1 LTIPYYLS
9 ARGRLPTINIIH
21 RQPHRPAFFP
31 EWHTTQDDLS
41 VIDKA
46 TLLAVGHT
54 LMVVILQSPLRLFG
68 RCLRIS
74 GYFSTGL
81 VV

>member
-1 LTIPYYLS
+1 MV
-9 ARGRLPTINIIH
+9 NIIH

-31 EWHTTQDDLS
+31 EWHTTRDDLS

-54 LMVVILQSPLRLFG
+54 LMVVIHNLPAAFRP
-68 RCLRIS
+68 
-74 GYFSTGL
+74 
-81 VV
+81 V